1 MDYPAMV
8 RRVQELVWEFVPAGS
23 SVAVVSKGDPDL
35 VLFDGRQGLHYPQ
48 TSGGLY
54 LGHHPASGAEAVAH
68 LESLRQRGAQYLV
81 IPATSTWWLDHYSD
95 LRRHI
100 QAEGHVVRRDETCVI
115 YGLGRPDPESVPS
128 SGALENQLLELVTAL
143 LPENS
148 TVIALGSSYPALAGA
163 GTFDLLDGPLI
174 TGFPQGP
181 NFGDPLAGLGDR
193 GADYLVI
200 PAATVRGA
208 SGGRGFAEQARA
220 AWPVV
225 ADQQNVATVLSLK
238 PPHQAMAELT
248 K

>member
-48 TSGGLY
+48 TTAGLY

-68 LESLRQRGAQYLV
+68 LESLRQRGAEYLV

-95 LRRHI
+95 LRRHL
-100 QAEGHVVRRDETCVI
+100 QAEGHIVRRDDTCVI

-128 SGALENQLLELVTAL
+128 SGALEKQLLELVSAL

-174 TGFPQGP
+174 TGLPQGP
-181 NFGDPLAGLGDR
+181 SFGDPLAGFGDR

-200 PAATVRGA
+200 PATTTLGA
-208 SGGRGFAEQARA
+208 SAGRGLVERARL

-225 ADQQNVATVLSLK
+225 ADQKNVATVLSLK
-238 PPHQAMAELT
+238 PADREPAEAT
-248 K
+248 T